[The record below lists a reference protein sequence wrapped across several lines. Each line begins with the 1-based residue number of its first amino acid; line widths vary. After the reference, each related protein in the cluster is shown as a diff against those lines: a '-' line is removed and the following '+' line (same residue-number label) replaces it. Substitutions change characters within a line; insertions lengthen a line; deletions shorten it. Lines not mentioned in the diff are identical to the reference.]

1 VVINRIIDVDVIAFD
16 EVIATDK
23 LNVPHPLMQN
33 RKFVLLPFRDLGLNW
48 KHPVCIKQ

>member
-16 EVIATDK
+16 EEVIATDK

-33 RKFVLLPFRDLGLNW
+33 RNFVFLFS
-48 KHPVCIKQ
+48 